1 MKQVFIIILLFTS
14 NIIFAQTIKTDVCTA
29 IENNNITEITYRV
42 DEFKLTDFV
51 LQWVDYQT
59 GYSCY
64 YDIQY
69 KTYYNNKWYIHC
81 MTKGK
86 KILFVISFIEEVV
99 YCNGLF
105 FHKTI
110 KT

>member
-1 MKQVFIIILLFTS
+1 MKQVIIIVLLLIN
-14 NIIFAQTIKTDVCTA
+14 NIILAQTIKTDACAV
-29 IENNNITEITYRV
+29 IENNNISEITYRI
-42 DEFKLTDFV
+42 DEFKMTDFV
-51 LQWVDYQT
+51 LQWIDYQT

-81 MTKGK
+81 LTRGK
-86 KILFVISFIEEVV
+86 KILFVVSFTEEII
-99 YCNGLF
+99 YCNGLLF
-105 FHKTI
+105 YKTI